1 MKKFIASLIFGIFMP
16 IVMFGIIFF
25 VSKAINGSSADVLPI
40 SFYIIAYVIC
50 APLFTWLK
58 YYELTKKEKKRAEEE
73 NE

>member
-1 MKKFIASLIFGIFMP
+1 
-16 IVMFGIIFF
+16 MFGIIFF

-58 YYELTKKEKKRAEEE
+58 YYELTKKEKKRAVED